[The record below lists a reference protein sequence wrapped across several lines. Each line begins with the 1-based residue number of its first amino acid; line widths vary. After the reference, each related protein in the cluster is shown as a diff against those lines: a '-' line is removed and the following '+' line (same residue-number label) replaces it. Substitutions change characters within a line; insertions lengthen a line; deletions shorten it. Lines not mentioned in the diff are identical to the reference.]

1 MTKIQTYNQYT
12 CMYDLNQGS
21 TNFPWIYELPQNS
34 VAQDLKTPELNC
46 ILLLGFKS
54 TVPKYGTVEIKFIW
68 VT

>member
-1 MTKIQTYNQYT
+1 
-12 CMYDLNQGS
+12 
-21 TNFPWIYELPQNS
+21 LPQNS